1 MKVSNALFVL
11 ALGSLLASC
20 GAGASSSSA
29 SEPVGTSSSS
39 SASTSSSSS
48 SSSASSSSSESSTA
62 SSTTSIDVAV
72 GIEDLQKASAKAKA
86 QAKAIKGG
94 IITLSETSSFGG
106 PTKKVMPFE
115 FGSDKNGDVL
125 HYKDFD
131 WSMTEQ
137 DAYIMKDPSGSIL
150 GITKASDGT
159 ISKQYEQY
167 TEVQYAFRNLLGYGE
182 ETLYGTEGLLEGL
195 LGYAQR
201 NVNQDAKFDGKNGIY
216 EFSFGY
222 FASLDTYEFYTVG
235 ASFSLGEKDEL
246 QAMTAKIS
254 AYNQSSFIVDDEL
267 QTIQLLN
274 GATPTSTKEYQITQT
289 IGERTFQNP
298 IHLDSFYATS
308 FDLTYEGASVAE
320 GSSIS
325 VETGGDVSIG
335 LANVLPE
342 TANFDFDTVTVTVT
356 GGEEGG
362 LSGQFTKYSQAISL
376 SPSAVG
382 EYRVEVKSV
391 HVTKTF
397 QVNVTAAQPN
407 NIGISYFVEGPDG
420 YTAYSY
426 SDGIAGYVKVTYIIA
441 ANILPDAA
449 NQEVTT
455 SVFGAEASAYKIE
468 RKEIR
473 VNEWT
478 DPKEMICFTPL
489 VAGGFDITIASAVNP
504 AVAATV
510 HITASPT
517 PSIAAVLSSQ
527 FASRM
532 GGTIKYVVSFT
543 PSPSVDGSSGSIH
556 IEDKVSKKSEDA
568 TYTLAKGEKFYTFT
582 LTHVS
587 GESFGLTFKMSFDF
601 SLFYFDANG
610 LANQMSKVT
619 PEFWIQGGWTA
630 TSGNYT
636 FSFQFYSTGE
646 ASMMVNSSDF
656 TVSEYFSCSYTLTET
671 TDGYDGTFTANPNTE
686 NPFVTL
692 PLSFKVD
699 KDFTKVDTSFS
710 FQEKSYT
717 LSFVP
722 ESY

>member
-20 GAGASSSSA
+20 GAGTSSSS
-29 SEPVGTSSSS
+29 SEPAGTSSSS
-39 SASTSSSSS
+39 STSASSSSS
-48 SSSASSSSSESSTA
+48 SSSVSSESSTT
-62 SSTTSIDVAV
+62 SSTTSIDVTV
-72 GIEDLQKASAKAKA
+72 GLEDLQKASAKAKA

-94 IITLSETSSFGG
+94 TITLSETSSFGD

-125 HYKDFD
+125 HYVDFD
-131 WSMTEQ
+131 WQMNQQ
-137 DAYIMKDPSGSIL
+137 DAYVMKDPNGATL
-150 GITKASDGT
+150 GITKKSDGS
-159 ISKQYEQY
+159 ISKQFEEYSD
-167 TEVQYAFRNLLGYGE
+167 VQYAFRNLLGYGE
-182 ETLYGTEGLLEGL
+182 EDLYGTEGLLEGL

-201 NVNQDAKFDGKNGIY
+201 NVNQDAKFGAKDGVY

-222 FASLDTYEFYTVG
+222 FASLDTYEFYVVG

-246 QAMTAKIS
+246 QSIDAKIS
-254 AYNQSSFIVDDEL
+254 SYNSSSFMVDDEL
-267 QTIQLLN
+267 QTIQLLD
-274 GATPTSTKEYQITQT
+274 GATPTSTKEYEITQT
-289 IGERTFQNP
+289 AGERTFQNP
-298 IHLDSFYATS
+298 IDLDSFYATS
-308 FDLTYEGASVAE
+308 FDLTYKGATIAE

-325 VETGGDVSIG
+325 AETGGDVSLG
-335 LANVLPE
+335 LANILPE
-342 TANFDFDTVTVTVT
+342 TANFGFDSITVTVT

-362 LSGQFTKYSQAISL
+362 LSGQFSNYSQEISL
-376 SPSAVG
+376 SPSAMG
-382 EYRVEVKSV
+382 EYSVEVKSV

-397 QVNVTAAQPN
+397 KVNVTEAQPN
-407 NIGISYFVEGPDG
+407 NVSVSYFVEGPDG
-420 YTAYSY
+420 YTAYSH
-426 SDGIAGYVKVTYIIA
+426 SDGIAGYVGVTYIIA
-441 ANILPDAA
+441 ASILPDAA

-455 SVFGAEASAYKIE
+455 SVSGAEASAYKIE
-468 RKEIR
+468 RKEIQ
-473 VNEWT
+473 VNEWM
-478 DPKEMICFTPL
+478 DPKQMICFTPL
-489 VAGGFDITIASAVNP
+489 VAGGFDIAIASAVNP
-504 AVAATV
+504 AVAANV

-517 PSIAAVLSSQ
+517 PSIASVLSNQ
-527 FASRM
+527 FAYRM
-532 GGTIKYVVSFT
+532 GGTVKYVVSFT
-543 PSPSVDGSSGSIH
+543 PSPSVDGTSGSIH

-568 TYTLAKGEKFYTFT
+568 TYTLTKGEKFYTFA

-601 SLFYFDANG
+601 ALFYFDADG
-610 LANQMSKVT
+610 FANQMSKVT

-630 TSGNYT
+630 SSGNFT
-636 FSFQFYSTGE
+636 FSIQFYNSGE

-656 TVSEYFSCSYTLTET
+656 TVSEYFSCSYALSET
-671 TDGYDGTFTANPNTE
+671 TDGYNGTFTSNPNTE
-686 NPFVTL
+686 APFVAL

>member
-1 MKVSNALFVL
+1 M
-11 ALGSLLASC
+11 
-20 GAGASSSSA
+20 
-29 SEPVGTSSSS
+29 
-39 SASTSSSSS
+39 
-48 SSSASSSSSESSTA
+48 
-62 SSTTSIDVAV
+62 DDAV
-72 GIEDLQKASAKAKA
+72 KLEDLQKASAKAKA

-94 IITLSETSSFGG
+94 TITLSETSSYGD

-125 HYKDFD
+125 HYTDFD
-131 WSMTEQ
+131 WQMNQQ
-137 DAYIMKDPSGSIL
+137 DAYVMKDPNGAIL
-150 GITKASDGT
+150 GITQASDGS
-159 ISKQYEQY
+159 ISKQFEEY
-167 TEVQYAFRNLLGYGE
+167 TEVQYAFRNLLGYGGDD
-182 ETLYGTEGLLEGL
+182 LYGAEGLLEGL

-201 NVNQDAKFDGKNGIY
+201 NVNQDAKFDFKEGIY

-246 QAMTAKIS
+246 QTMAAKIS
-254 AYNQSSFIVDDEL
+254 SYSQSSFIVDDEL
-267 QTIQLLN
+267 QTIQLLD
-274 GATPTSTKEYQITQT
+274 GATPTSTKEYAITQT

-298 IHLDSFYATS
+298 ISLDSFYATS
-308 FDLTYEGASVAE
+308 FDLTYKGATITE

-325 VETGGDVSIG
+325 VETGGDASIG
-335 LANVLPE
+335 LANILPE
-342 TANFDFDTVTVTVT
+342 TANFDFDSITVTVT
-356 GGEEGG
+356 GGGEGG
-362 LSGQFTKYSQAISL
+362 LSGQFSNYSNEISL
-376 SPSAVG
+376 SPSAIG
-382 EYRVEVKSV
+382 EYSVEVKSA

-397 QVNVTAAQPN
+397 KVNVTAAQPN

-426 SDGIAGYVKVTYIIA
+426 SDGIAGYVGVTYIIA

-449 NQEVTT
+449 SQEITT
-455 SVFGAEASAYKIE
+455 SVSGAEASAYKIE

-473 VNEWT
+473 VNEWME
-478 DPKEMICFTPL
+478 PKKMICFTPL
-489 VAGGFDITIASAVNP
+489 VAGGFDIAIASTVNP
-504 AVAATV
+504 AVAANV
-510 HITASPT
+510 HIAASPT
-517 PSIAAVLSSQ
+517 PSIASVLSNQ
-527 FASRM
+527 FAYRM
-532 GGTIKYVVSFT
+532 GGTVKYVVSFT
-543 PSPSVDGSSGSIH
+543 PSPSVDGTSGSIH
-556 IEDKVSKKSEDA
+556 IEDKVSKKTEDA
-568 TYTLAKGEKFYTFT
+568 TYTLTKGEKFYTFA

-587 GESFGLTFKMSFDF
+587 GESFGLTFKMSFDYA
-601 SLFYFDANG
+601 LFYFGADG

-630 TSGNYT
+630 SSGNYT

-722 ESY
+722 ESN